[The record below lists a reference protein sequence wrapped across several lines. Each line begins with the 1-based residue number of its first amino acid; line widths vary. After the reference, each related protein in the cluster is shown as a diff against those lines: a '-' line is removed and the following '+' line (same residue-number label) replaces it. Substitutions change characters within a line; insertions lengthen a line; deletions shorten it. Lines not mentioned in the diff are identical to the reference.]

1 MFMTNTMA
9 HPDEYWQGLEVAY
22 KAVYSDRQDV
32 WLPWE
37 WSDEYRLR
45 NTIYPMYLSIPL
57 RIARYL
63 GLDSNAAVR
72 TIPYLAHLPLVIL
85 NDIFFWKF
93 AKRLVSKDNARLGF
107 ALFFVNRFQT
117 SYMIRT
123 GTNAVEQFFNCLSFY
138 FYLDQKDKF
147 TAKTAIL
154 TALISTS
161 FMIRNT
167 SPVGWIPLLAHKV
180 IFDGSFMPFLKAG
193 IIIALPVIALCVYV
207 DTVMYQSDTW
217 VFTSY
222 NFLEMNILHGLSKY
236 FGEDP
241 WWWYWICILPL
252 DLHIIYPFLP
262 FAIGGHLRT

>member
-1 MFMTNTMA
+1 MERSFPVIWGLTDLDISRNVWLLILARFLQCMFMTNTMA

-57 RIARYL
+57 RIARL
-63 GLDSNAAVR
+63 MGLDSNLAVR

-93 AKRLVSKDNARLGF
+93 ANRLVSKDNARLGF

-138 FYLDQKDKF
+138 FYLD
-147 TAKTAIL
+147 
-154 TALISTS
+154 
-161 FMIRNT
+161 
-167 SPVGWIPLLAHKV
+167 
-180 IFDGSFMPFLKAG
+180 
-193 IIIALPVIALCVYV
+193 
-207 DTVMYQSDTW
+207 
-217 VFTSY
+217 
-222 NFLEMNILHGLSKY
+222 
-236 FGEDP
+236 
-241 WWWYWICILPL
+241 
-252 DLHIIYPFLP
+252 
-262 FAIGGHLRT
+262 